1 MKKIVSFLIILVGV
15 LGLLTPL
22 LAAPN
27 INQYTSGVAGKA
39 GYDTKGVTDTTLSQT
54 VGKIIK
60 VVLSIAGTIFFVLT
74 FYAGFLWMTASG
86 NDEQVTKATGILKM
100 AVIGLIICLASYSI
114 TYFVM
119 NATAGSISKAPV
131 LGK

>member
-1 MKKIVSFLIILVGV
+1 MKKIISFLIILVGA

-27 INQYTSGVAGKA
+27 INQYTAGVADKS

-60 VVLSIAGTIFFVLT
+60 VVLSITGTIFFVLT

-86 NDEQVTKATGILKM
+86 NEEQVTKAANILKM
-100 AVIGLIICLASYSI
+100 AVIGLIISLAAYSI

-119 NATAGSISKAPV
+119 AYTTGATSSATS
-131 LGK
+131 LGQ